1 MKCEI
6 TLGRLIK
13 KARNYY
19 CMSQTDFAQKL
30 TDRTGKNVS
39 FCEISRIEN
48 DCANIP
54 QEQWEW
60 LIPALAVIF

>member
-1 MKCEI
+1 
-6 TLGRLIK
+6 
-13 KARNYY
+13 
-19 CMSQTDFAQKL
+19 MSQTDFAQKL

-54 QEQWEW
+54 QEQWER

>member
-13 KARNYY
+13 NARNYY
-19 CMSQTDFAQKL
+19 CMSQTDFAHKL

-48 DCANIP
+48 DGAKIP

-60 LIPALAVIF
+60 LIPAVAVIF

>member
-1 MKCEI
+1 
-6 TLGRLIK
+6 
-13 KARNYY
+13 
-19 CMSQTDFAQKL
+19 MSQTDLAQKL
-30 TDRTGKNVS
+30 TYRTGKNVS

-54 QEQWEW
+54 KEQWEW

>member
-6 TLGRLIK
+6 TFGRLIK

-19 CMSQTDFAQKL
+19 CMSQTDLAQKL

-39 FCEISRIEN
+39 FCEISRMEK

-60 LIPALAVIF
+60 LISALAVIF